1 LRESRFLLDENPVN
15 VTLSI
20 GVAEAGPNDTEETLI
35 KRADKA
41 LYRVKEVGR
50 NNVMFAETE

>member
-1 LRESRFLLDENPVN
+1 MN

-20 GVAEAGPNDTEETLI
+20 GVAEAHAHDTEESLL

-50 NNVMFAETE
+50 NSVMLEEGD